1 MKYFTFF
8 IFFLI
13 SSTLLSQSNDKF
25 SIENRKNNLFLSVG
39 SEYRITP
46 ISNTIDTPIFK
57 DYILS
62 VDAQN
67 SGAAFSY
74 SLDYFFTKNLTLG
87 FSHSIRYD
95 VILSGANNVTSAFG
109 SEAAQRGLIFGY
121 HFYVDYHFKVFK
133 NSELFLR
140 VGRSL
145 LNRGTD
151 YTSKNTL
158 SAEGFD
164 DITIFVSSDFAYE
177 PWHFAVGYKKQR
189 FSLMGGI
196 YTSSNTDYEGIDSF
210 IVPYFSFRYTIGR
223 LWNNN

>member
-46 ISNTIDTPIFK
+46 IRESAETAVLTN
-57 DYILS
+57 YILS

-74 SLDYFFTKNLTLG
+74 SLDYFFTKNLALG

-95 VILSGANNVTSAFG
+95 VILNDANNITEDFG
-109 SEAAQRGLIFGY
+109 AESAQRGLIFGY
-121 HFYVDYHFKVFK
+121 HFYVDYHFKAFES
-133 NSELFLR
+133 SELYLR
-140 VGRSL
+140 FGRSL
-145 LNRGTD
+145 LNRGTN
-151 YTSKNTL
+151 YTAKKIITV
-158 SAEGFD
+158 EGFE
-164 DITIFVSSDFAYE
+164 DIVSYTVNDFAYE